1 MSVKQKRKEKLMHIK
16 ISKSSLSEAL
26 NNVQAVVGS
35 KGALQVLQNV
45 KVEAQD
51 GEVKLTCSDL
61 DVTLIAN
68 AECEIIQSG
77 ATTIPAKTFA
87 AAVGKLVDGIIEI
100 SVDENDNSTVSCG
113 ASVFKFRGLAAKEF
127 PTISAPDGVSC
138 TIESNAIRE
147 MLRKTAFAAS
157 QDDTRRTLQGVL
169 LDFNKDGSAVR
180 AVGTDGRRLAMLDC
194 NLNVGNGFSGQYI
207 IPRKAVDLLCK
218 KLPKEGVAELVTAK
232 GQLLVRTP
240 RLIVSTK
247 LLDEAYP
254 NYMQVVPKNLG
265 KKVTVN
271 RVDFL
276 GALDRISVLTNTD
289 SPCIVLTFQNNTLLL
304 DSSDAEYGSSHDE
317 VPVKYDGEAVEL
329 RFNPQYVR
337 DALTAMDEDEVELN
351 INASTTPAVIR
362 KPELDDY
369 TYVVM
374 PLRV

>member
-1 MSVKQKRKEKLMHIK
+1 MHIK

-26 NNVQAVVGS
+26 NNVQAVVGA

-51 GEVKLTCSDL
+51 GEVRLTCSDL

-87 AAVGKLVDGIIEI
+87 AAVGKLVDGVIEI

-127 PTISAPDGVSC
+127 PTISAPDGISC
-138 TIESNAIRE
+138 KIESNAIRE

-169 LDFNKDGSAVR
+169 LDFNKNGYSVR

-194 NLNVGNGFSGQYI
+194 NLNIGSNCFSGQYI

-218 KLPKEGVAELVTAK
+218 KLPKEGNAELVTAK

-247 LLDEAYP
+247 LLDDAYP
-254 NYMQVVPKNLG
+254 NYMQVVPKNLS

-289 SPCIVLTFQNNTLLL
+289 SPCIVLTFHNNNLLL
-304 DSSDAEYGSSHDE
+304 DSSDAEHGSSHDE
-317 VPVKYDGEAVEL
+317 VPVKYDGEDIEL

-337 DALTAMDEDEVELN
+337 DVLTAMDEEEVELN

-362 KPELDDY
+362 KPGLEDY
-369 TYVVM
+369 TYIVM